1 MEGFN
6 CMQLCILYYYLGKE
20 YLAYGST
27 FPPRKG
33 VYCAV
38 RPSHGVESEVI
49 RKDRLEFR
57 AVVEKHRTSFH
68 VLMTIKYFKPLL

>member
-1 MEGFN
+1 MASFN
-6 CMQLCILYYYLGKE
+6 YMQLCILYNYLGKE

-27 FPPRKG
+27 FLLRKG

-38 RPSHGVESEVI
+38 RPSHGVDSEVT

-57 AVVEKHRTSFH
+57 AVVKKHRTSFH
-68 VLMTIKYFKPLL
+68 VLMSIKYISY